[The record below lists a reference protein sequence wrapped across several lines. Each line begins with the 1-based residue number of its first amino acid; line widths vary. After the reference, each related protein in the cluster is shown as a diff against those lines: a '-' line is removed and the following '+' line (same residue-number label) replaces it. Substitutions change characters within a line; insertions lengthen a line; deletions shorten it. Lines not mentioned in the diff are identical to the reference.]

1 MLLCPE
7 FFFPVKLC
15 DEQSL
20 YHKKNKPSENIF
32 FLLPSDEAVSWCVSS
47 AVDSAFPCCAGVSLV
62 SRFSRRSC
70 SVRTAPTHGPS
81 GAALIQG
88 SGAEP
93 GRQRGRSSPETL
105 KAAPSALLQRWPPPG
120 YHPPDA
126 RQPRQPHRGKW
137 LCRGFPAA
145 SNHRHPSSP
154 SPGDHTSEVKGSQGW
169 APCRGSRGGS
179 SRLFQLPGSPG
190 VRPWAGGRLPPVS
203 ASVSTWLRSC
213 VRVSPLPCLIRTL
226 SLGLGPPP
234 PRRTSSQTVH
244 SVTSAETLFPHKE
257 PF

>member
-1 MLLCPE
+1 M
-7 FFFPVKLC
+7 
-15 DEQSL
+15 
-20 YHKKNKPSENIF
+20 
-32 FLLPSDEAVSWCVSS
+32 
-47 AVDSAFPCCAGVSLV
+47 
-62 SRFSRRSC
+62 
-70 SVRTAPTHGPS
+70 RTAPTHGPS

-179 SRLFQLPGSPG
+179 SRLFQPPGAPG

-203 ASVSTWLRSC
+203 TAVSSRLLRC
-213 VRVSPLPCLIRTL
+213 VRVSVLRWRERWGRVQERTL
-226 SLGLGPPP
+226 GTFVTQRLEISFLVLRPGSL
-234 PRRTSSQTVH
+234 
-244 SVTSAETLFPHKE
+244 AEAQKMA
-257 PF
+257 